1 MALLVMDVVMSVIM
15 MLMAML
21 MLMVAVFVNVSRAMW
36 VRMSLESVHHDW

>member
-36 VRMSLESVHHDW
+36 VRMSLKSVNCNW